1 MRILQAID
9 FFITSG
15 VTAIIVAAIV
25 LILLRSLFKYVDVNP
40 FSWSAIT
47 VKRLTDPV
55 ILPVRRVLIAMRVD
69 PIAAPLIAI
78 IIFVLVGFFA
88 VQVSGS
94 FLNTIAGV
102 LVALTSGRIASPAA
116 IIGYLLYGLLG
127 IYTMVIFARIVCS
140 WFGVGYDNRA
150 VRFLI
155 LSTEPLLAPL
165 RRTIPPVGMFDV
177 SPIIAFV
184 IIWLLQTAVA
194 GTLLRGWQVRF
205 F

>member
-25 LILLRSLFKYVDVNP
+25 LILLRSLFKYLDVNP

-78 IIFVLVGFFA
+78 VVFILVGFFA

-94 FLNTIAGV
+94 FLNTIAGIF
-102 LVALTSGRIASPAA
+102 VALTSGRIASPAA

-127 IYTMVIFARIVCS
+127 IYTMVILARIVCS
-140 WFGVGYDNRA
+140 WFGVGYGNRA
-150 VRFLI
+150 ARFLI

-165 RRTIPPVGMFDV
+165 RRTIPPVGMFDI
-177 SPIIAFV
+177 SAIIAFV